1 MKINYIEAQ
10 NFRSYKYFKFNLN
23 NKGLI
28 LVKGQASNTDENVS
42 NGAGN

>member
-23 NKGLI
+23 SKGLI